1 MVNITTVLIDMPVTV
16 KSFVRENPDDSAT
29 IVLNARLSAE
39 DRLEHYKH
47 ELYHIKNDDMESER
61 TVDQVEAEA
70 HTRRR

>member
-47 ELYHIKNDDMESER
+47 ELDHIKNGDIGSE
-61 TVDQVEAEA
+61 EAAGLIETRA
-70 HTRRR
+70 HK